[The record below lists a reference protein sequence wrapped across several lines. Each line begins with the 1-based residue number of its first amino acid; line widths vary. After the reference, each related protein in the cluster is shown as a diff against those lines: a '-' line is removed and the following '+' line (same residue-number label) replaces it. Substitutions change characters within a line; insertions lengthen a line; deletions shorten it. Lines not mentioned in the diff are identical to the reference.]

1 MPGCLH
7 FHWSIGPS
15 RRRSGVVA
23 PSWRAYQEAC
33 PWPRGSRGAA
43 RPCTPLMPYA
53 HSIFSSLL
61 IDPMAFVHAIGSLDD
76 LGDGESLP
84 LLAVKV
90 KDLKRLYVLCTYGR
104 CTSVSTSR
112 PPFTARQLPR
122 CRPRSWGSFIAGG
135 TTGTGVVKIQFWHQR
150 LLRQGVLFMHLS
162 RRSAVRINE
171 LPMSHP
177 PFSQAKRGGG
187 GGGAWTPERFEEE
200 PAKTHFYVLSRTV
213 ACFVPGCGPD
223 CEIRADT
230 ARAPSLPRR
239 RQTPR
244 GLPSLAAGR
253 GLGSLDPCGGALDA
267 GPKVLLGA
275 LVLLRRV
282 PRPASPRGGRRRA
295 GIFRTAPETARP
307 VFYEERLGVSL
318 VTSQSTDRLI

>member
-1 MPGCLH
+1 MLLISGRSGLCGRHLEGQVEGLQR
-7 FHWSIGPS
+7 SIGIWLWNVAEAECLDVCISTGRSDRVVEPS
-15 RRRSGVVA
+15 TVLVA

-104 CTSVSTSR
+104 CTSLSTSR

-135 TTGTGVVKIQFWHQR
+135 TTGTGVVKIHFWHER
-150 LLRQGVLFMHLS
+150 VWRQGVLFYAPIGIWLWEVEEAG
-162 RRSAVRINE
+162 RSDRV
-171 LPMSHP
+171 
-177 PFSQAKRGGG
+177 
-187 GGGAWTPERFEEE
+187 
-200 PAKTHFYVLSRTV
+200 VD
-213 ACFVPGCGPD
+213 VPG
-223 CEIRADT
+223 
-230 ARAPSLPRR
+230 SWPRR
-239 RQTPR
+239 
-244 GLPSLAAGR
+244 GVPSKKHV
-253 GLGSLDPCGGALDA
+253 LGPE
-267 GPKVLLGA
+267 
-275 LVLLRRV
+275 V
-282 PRPASPRGGRRRA
+282 PGGRRVRV
-295 GIFRTAPETARP
+295 RH
-307 VFYEERLGVSL
+307 
-318 VTSQSTDRLI
+318 